1 MASTLSLAGRAAP
14 AARAAAPN
22 RPVALWL
29 FCVCFMLLVMISLG
43 GATRLTGSGLSI
55 MEWAPLMGALPP
67 LSEAEWRR
75 LYGLYQQIPQYHLV
89 NDGFGLAGFKSI
101 FW

>member
-1 MASTLSLAGRAAP
+1 MPIALP
-14 AARAAAPN
+14 ATGQPARAARRAVP
-22 RPVALWL
+22 RRAVALWL

-67 LSEAEWRR
+67 LSEAEWHR
-75 LYGLYQQIPQYHLV
+75 LYALYQQIPQYELV
-89 NDGFGLAGFKSI
+89 NRGFGLEGFRAI
-101 FW
+101 F